1 MNLENGDVGIDYP
14 KCLPA
19 FTAAEIH
26 VYHPA
31 GAGCHSEKIKWNN
44 NCRFSKIPQSI
55 YWILWALTQKSL
67 SVPGHTQLT
76 LRCSIIPELR
86 ITAQKKMFSEG
97 LKVSFSL
104 VFYFIT
110 SGFPFNNSVRKP
122 QKRRN
127 NVFYLNISALF
138 LLLLQEA
145 SHHPLLVA
153 DSAIRAVQFC
163 SVW

>member
-1 MNLENGDVGIDYP
+1 MGNGDVGIDYP

-19 FTAAEIH
+19 FTVAEIH
-26 VYHPA
+26 VYHQA
-31 GAGCHSEKIKWNN
+31 GAGCHSEKIKRNN
-44 NCRFSKIPQSI
+44 NCGFSKIPQSI
-55 YWILWALTQKSL
+55 YWILWTQKSL

-76 LRCSIIPELR
+76 LWCSIIPGLR
-86 ITAQKKMFSEG
+86 ITAQKMFSEG

-110 SGFPFNNSVRKP
+110 SGFPFNNSIRKP

-138 LLLLQEA
+138 LPLLQKA
-145 SHHPLLVA
+145 SHDPLLGV